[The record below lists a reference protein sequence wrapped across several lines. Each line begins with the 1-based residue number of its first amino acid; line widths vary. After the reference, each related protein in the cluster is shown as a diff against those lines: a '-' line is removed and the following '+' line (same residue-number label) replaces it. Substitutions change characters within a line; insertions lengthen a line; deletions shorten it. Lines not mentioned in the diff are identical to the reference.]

1 MVKQIATSDEFDALL
16 DEAAGK
22 GATVVVDFTASWC
35 GPCQRIAPAFAQMAS
50 KYPHVSFVKVDV
62 DENEDVAVECGIQ
75 AMPTFKAFRDKK
87 EVGMVRGAGACSDSC
102 QHSFRPSSTQC
113 LSLHSCLFADESSLE
128 ELVVKHQGDKWST
141 TGQGQTLGG
150 AEVAQSEMSE
160 REKRLAALEKRGL

>member
-87 EVGMVRGAGACSDSC
+87 EVGMVRGADD
-102 QHSFRPSSTQC
+102 T
-113 LSLHSCLFADESSLE
+113 SLE

>member
-1 MVKQIATSDEFDALL
+1 
-16 DEAAGK
+16 
-22 GATVVVDFTASWC
+22 
-35 GPCQRIAPAFAQMAS
+35 
-50 KYPHVSFVKVDV
+50 
-62 DENEDVAVECGIQ
+62 
-75 AMPTFKAFRDKK
+75 MPTFKCAEHTARDLMPVLVCACGDRRCVAAYARRAFRDKK